1 MAIARPHK
9 WVRPGGRHLEQES
22 QVSRESSPKDFRF
35 FSMWRMSMRDAF
47 CGSASTAKVAP
58 TTSSNPSALKIGSD
72 HGERLIIKDVC

>member
-9 WVRPGGRHLEQES
+9 WVRPGGSDSVLENQA
-22 QVSRESSPKDFRF
+22 SRESSPKALRF
-35 FSMWRMSMRDAF
+35 FSMWRMSIRDAF